1 MNSTKES
8 LLKIFDNS
16 SVIDNPEILDNYKSD
31 NSFVKQIKPWFIV
44 KPTGVNQIKELVKWA
59 NETKTPLIPVSSG
72 SPHFYGDTVP
82 SVTSAVIVDLSGMNK
97 ILRIDSRNRIAVI
110 EPGVTYSQ
118 LETALAKE
126 GLRVTMPLL
135 PKANKSVIA
144 SLLER
149 QPTTIPRYQYSLTEP
164 LRTCGVVFGNGDII
178 YTGDAG
184 NSSLNLE
191 DQWKSGTVQV
201 DPKGPNATDFIKIL
215 TGSQGTMGIVFWASV
230 KCEILPSIRKLLII
244 PAKKLENLI
253 DFSYEIQKQ
262 RMGDEVIIVNNSQ
275 LANMIGKDA
284 KKIDNFKKILPLWT
298 MLIGIS
304 GRALFPE
311 EKVEVMESDII
322 AYAQQHGL
330 EALTGI
336 SQVSNNVILDT
347 ILNPSSEKYW
357 KFNYKGGCTDIFF
370 LTTLDKTP
378 QFLKTMNSAAEEF
391 NYPSTDIGVYLQPQH
406 QGASYHCEFNLP
418 YNPGDKEE
426 TAMVKELFMKA
437 SSLHSLDGAYFS
449 RPYGMW
455 SDLMYQ
461 KDADSKIT
469 LRKIKKLFDPNN
481 IMNPGKLCFN

>member
-1 MNSTKES
+1 MNSIKE
-8 LLKIFDNS
+8 KISQIVGKEN
-16 SVIDNPEILDNYKSD
+16 VIDNAEALESYVKD
-31 NSFVKQIKPWFIV
+31 NSFVKSIKPGLV
-44 KPTGVNQIKELVKWA
+44 AKPSDSNQIQQLVKWA
-59 NETKTPLIPVSSG
+59 NETKTSLIPVSSG
-72 SPHFYGDTVP
+72 APHFYGDTAP
-82 SVTSAVIVDLSGMNK
+82 GAASAVIVDLSGMNK
-97 ILRIDSRNRIAVI
+97 ILRIDRRNRIAVI

-118 LETALAKE
+118 LETALVKE

-135 PKANKSVIA
+135 PKANKSVMA

-149 QPTTIPRYQYSLTEP
+149 QPTTIPKYQYSLTEP

-191 DQWKSGTVQV
+191 DQWKAGSVQV

-215 TGSQGTMGIVFWASV
+215 TGAQGTMGIVFWASV

-253 DFSYEIQKQ
+253 DFTYKIQRQ

-275 LANMIGKDA
+275 LANMFGKNA
-284 KKIDNFKKILPLWT
+284 EQIDNFKKDLPLWT

-311 EKVEVMESDII
+311 EKVEVMENDII

-336 SQVSNNVILDT
+336 SQVSNKEILDT

-378 QFLKTMNSAAEEF
+378 QFVKTMNSAAEEF

-426 TAMVKELFMKA
+426 AAMVKELFMKA
-437 SSLHSLDGAYFS
+437 SRLHSLQGAYFS

-461 KDADSKIT
+461 KDADSKIA